1 MTGESGTISDVAKG
15 CAEQTA
21 VPVTAW
27 RKSSYSN
34 HNGACV
40 EVAAHGPEAV
50 AFRDSKVPDGPVLGF
65 VRGDAAAFI
74 AAVAIGD
81 L

>member
-1 MTGESGTISDVAKG
+1 MTGESGTIPGVAKG
-15 CAEQTA
+15 RAERPA

-40 EVAAHGPEAV
+40 EVADRGPETV
-50 AFRDSKVPDGPVLGF
+50 AFRDSKAPDGPVLGF
-65 VRGDAAAFI
+65 VRGSAEAFI
-74 AAVAIGD
+74 AAVALGR

>member
-1 MTGESGTISDVAKG
+1 M
-15 CAEQTA
+15 
-21 VPVTAW
+21 TAW

-40 EVAAHGPEAV
+40 EVAARGPKAI

-65 VRGDAAAFI
+65 MRDDASAFI
-74 AAVAIGD
+74 TAVAIGD